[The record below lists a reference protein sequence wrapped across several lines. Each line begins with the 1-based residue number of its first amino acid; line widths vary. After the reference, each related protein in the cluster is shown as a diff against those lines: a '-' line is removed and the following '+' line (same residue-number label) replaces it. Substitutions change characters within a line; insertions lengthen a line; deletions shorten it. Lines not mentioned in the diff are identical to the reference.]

1 MLQGRSIICF
11 GGEDWWYHHPHS
23 KNHLMRRFARAGN
36 KVIFVNSISMG
47 LAPMKSGDVLPRIK
61 RKLKSYA
68 KLARITEE
76 GITVVSPAVVPFFG
90 SAAAAATNRRLLTAQ
105 ISSLAKRRG
114 LTKPVLWIAIPTAI
128 EVVGRLDESLVI
140 YHVSDKYD
148 ANTMDHATDPA
159 LIRNLHER
167 AIAAADLVFYSS
179 RKLFDEVTTGSDKSH
194 LLEQAVD
201 FDHWSRLSEGK
212 IEVAEAVAK
221 IPQPRIGYFGAIEP
235 WLIDQDLIKQASR
248 EHPDWHWVFVG
259 NKSRGLEIENLPN
272 VHFLSPVSYEEL
284 PHYAAGFDVCVLPW
298 NTEVPFTSYGSAIKV
313 REYLASGKPVVISPL
328 PEYESMSDV
337 LRIGRTRE
345 QFLKLVAEALS
356 ETGTEL
362 MRARQAAVKDGTWDA
377 RAEWV
382 SGLIEEKLKNKSDE

>member
-1 MLQGRSIICF
+1 MISGQSIICF

-47 LAPMKSGDVLPRIK
+47 LASVRSKDLVPRIT

-68 KLARITEE
+68 KLARTAEE
-76 GITVVSPAVVPFFG
+76 GITVVSPAVIPFFG
-90 SAAAAATNRRLLTAQ
+90 SRVATIANRRLLSGQ
-105 ISSLAKRRG
+105 IARLARRRG
-114 LTKPVLWIAIPTAI
+114 LSRPILWIAIPTAI
-128 EVVGRLDESLVI
+128 EVVGHLNESLVV

-159 LIRNLHER
+159 FIRALHER
-167 AIAAADLVFYSS
+167 AIDAADLIFYSS
-179 RKLFDEVTTGSDKSH
+179 RKLLAEATRRLERSH

-201 FDHWSRLSEGK
+201 FEHWSRISTGE
-212 IEVAEAVAK
+212 IDTAK
-221 IPQPRIGYFGAIEP
+221 EIDQIPRPRIGYFGAIEP
-235 WLIDQDLIKQASR
+235 WLIDQELIKLAAR
-248 EHPDWHWVFVG
+248 ERPEWNWIFIG
-259 NKSRGLEIENLPN
+259 NKSRGLEIESLAN
-272 VHFLSPVSYEEL
+272 VHFLPPIQYEEL

-337 LRIGRTRE
+337 LRIARTRE
-345 QFLKLVAEALS
+345 QFLELVDEALS
-356 ETGTEL
+356 EEGNEKS
-362 MRARQAAVKDGTWDA
+362 RARQDAVRNGTWDA

-382 SGLIEEKLKNKSDE
+382 SDLIERALNARP

>member
-1 MLQGRSIICF
+1 MLHGKSIICF

-47 LAPMKSGDVLPRIK
+47 LAPMKSGEVLPRIK

-68 KLARITEE
+68 KLARTTEE

-90 SAAAAATNRRLLTAQ
+90 SRAAAATNRRLLTAQ
-105 ISSLAKRRG
+105 ISALAKRRG
-114 LTKPVLWIAIPTAI
+114 LSRPVLWIAIPTAV
-128 EVVGRLDESLVI
+128 EVIGRLNEQLVI

-159 LIRNLHER
+159 FIRQLHER
-167 AIAAADLVFYSS
+167 AIDAADLVFYSS
-179 RKLFDEVTTGSDKSH
+179 RKLFAEVTRGREKSH

-201 FDHWSRLSEGK
+201 FDHWAAVSSGNLV
-212 IEVAEAVAK
+212 VADEIDR
-221 IPQPRIGYFGAIEP
+221 IPHPRIGYFGAIEP
-235 WLIDQDLIKQASR
+235 WLVDQELIKQASR
-248 EHPDWHWVFVG
+248 ERPSWNWIFIG
-259 NKSRGLEIENLPN
+259 NKSRGLEIEELPN
-272 VHFLSPVSYEEL
+272 VHFLPPVSYQDL
-284 PHYAAGFDVCVLPW
+284 PRYAAGFDVCVLPW

-328 PEYESMSDV
+328 PEYESMSEV
-337 LRIGRTRE
+337 LRIGRSRE
-345 QFLKLVAEALS
+345 QFFELVEDALN
-356 ETGTEL
+356 EKDDAR
-362 MRARQAAVKDGTWDA
+362 MKARQDAVRDGTWDA

-382 SGLIEEKLKNKSDE
+382 SDLIEARSVPSA

>member
-1 MLQGRSIICF
+1 MLHGKSIICF

-47 LAPMKSGDVLPRIK
+47 LAPMKSGEVLPRIK

-68 KLARITEE
+68 KLARTAED

-90 SAAAAATNRRLLTAQ
+90 SRAAAAMNRRLLTAQ
-105 ISSLAKRRG
+105 ISLLAKSRG
-114 LTKPVLWIAIPTAI
+114 MSRPVLWIAIPTAV
-128 EVVGRLDESLVI
+128 EVIGCLDEQLVI

-159 LIRNLHER
+159 FIRKLHER
-167 AIAAADLVFYSS
+167 AIDAADLVFYSS
-179 RKLFDEVTTGSDKSH
+179 RKLFDEVNRGREKSH

-201 FDHWSRLSEGK
+201 FDHWSAVSSGK
-212 IEVAEAVAK
+212 IAVADAVDR
-221 IPQPRIGYFGAIEP
+221 IPHPRIGYFGAIEP
-235 WLIDQDLIKQASR
+235 WLVDQELIKQASR
-248 EHPDWHWVFVG
+248 ERPQWNWIFVG
-259 NKSRGLEIENLPN
+259 NKSRGLEIEALPN
-272 VHFLSPVSYEEL
+272 VHFLPPVSYQEL

-328 PEYESMSDV
+328 PEYESMSEV
-337 LRIGRTRE
+337 LRIGRSRE
-345 QFLKLVAEALS
+345 QFLNLVDEALR
-356 ETGTEL
+356 ENDPERV
-362 MRARQAAVKDGTWDA
+362 RARQEAVRDGTWDA

-382 SGLIEEKLKNKSDE
+382 SELIESVPSA